1 MNSSKKKDAK
11 DVNNSGKLLWR
22 RMTNGNASVTG
33 GGGGTLRLR
42 NGGSSNSSS
51 SNSSN
56 NNFIVMSDGGG
67 GDEEWDREAMRKVR
81 ETVLTLNYSTQKIA
95 KATFF
100 LLCSAA
106 RIFSPEGTRL

>member
-42 NGGSSNSSS
+42 NGGSSNSSN
-51 SNSSN
+51 NSSN

-100 LLCSAA
+100 LLYSAA